1 MTTENNKIEDRLSTG
16 DGVAKESTV
25 GISQDGF
32 ADPTGEYP
40 RRYNWYGNSTSA
52 AGRGVK
58 INELWMYG
66 SVHTVDFDVPIPTAS
81 IFPFNNANETP
92 SGHSFE
98 MDDTPG
104 NERVLIK
111 HHSGAGVE
119 LKQDGSVVVSSKS
132 HRIEV
137 VGSDHEV
144 VVAGQGN
151 ITYDGDLNLTVN
163 GDYNMTVN
171 GNYNVKVGANENH
184 SVNHHMVTET
194 GGNHSTIVRSNHDLR
209 TYGDSFEYYS
219 GNKRWATKN
228 SFRMISKKD
237 IIQNARHIRQT
248 AVERHTTSSGTG
260 TTITSEKLWLS
271 ARQGKIGGDDFHFL
285 GSLFTGPDDDNGNKT
300 VFQGNL
306 LGRALEAWT
315 AKYSKYTEEAHSA
328 HISNY
333 ATVASYSDE
342 ANKAGMARYAMGATV
357 ATSLDLVVP
366 PTPWPDIYP
375 EWMAGIWWDGAD
387 EMVGLAHPDYQ
398 FEWSIKSDVDP
409 FCEWWLDYLPEAKTV
424 WEHQEERLY
433 DGMPISPFY
442 VTKGRWFEVWNKTS
456 PYAVRIP
463 YVDEDNEIRNK
474 ISKIDEYSY
483 YFTWTPDTAEVRSK
497 LRTMD
502 GANDPKTSPDD
513 QTNGPKAIL
522 SLLQQN
528 RLSVLYKDVAPP
540 APYAEKRAGYES
552 PYHGPRFGYT
562 LLGNPVERASK
573 KFEPRNIE
581 ATIRTI
587 VADPNYNPDKHDA
600 PITSNTKLSKSS
612 TVGKF
617 LGAPGSKT
625 SLDFI
630 PIIKDRQDLARQWYL
645 HAWLMEGVASAQEF
659 KNYRLQVTEGYY
671 HPAAGIREPFALEPV
686 DPLRYWRE
694 PYRIEDGGDCQRSLD
709 GYYINELKHNGR
721 AVVYTLYNS
730 RGKID
735 FGATF
740 DLTLYIRDTYFF
752 DQLSLDYDITRP
764 DNSMSQQII
773 VVMPKIEKDFT
784 ASFDQ
789 KVCTY
794 FNRKMYNGGDLV
806 EITD

>member
-1 MTTENNKIEDRLSTG
+1 MTTGSNKIEDRLAKPEG
-16 DGVAKESTV
+16 PAKELSYGTP
-25 GISQDGF
+25 IDGF

-40 RRYNWYGNSTSA
+40 RRYNWYGNSVSA

-58 INELWMYG
+58 INELWMKG
-66 SVHTVDFDVPIPTAS
+66 SVHAINFDIPIPTAS
-81 IFPFNNANETP
+81 MYPFNNANETP

-104 NERVLIK
+104 NERILVK
-111 HHSGAGVE
+111 HHTGAGVE
-119 LKQDGSVVVSSKS
+119 LKQDGSVIVSSRS

-171 GNYNVKVGANENH
+171 GNYNVRVGANENH
-184 SVNHHMVTET
+184 SVHHHLVTET
-194 GGNHSTIVRSNHDLR
+194 GGNNSTIVRSNHDLR
-209 TYGDSFEYYS
+209 TYGDSFEYTS
-219 GNKRWATKN
+219 GNKRWATKE

-237 IIQNARHIRQT
+237 NIQNARHIRQT
-248 AVERHTTSSGTG
+248 AVERHTSTSGKGLTL
-260 TTITSEKLWLS
+260 TSENLWIS
-271 ARQGKIGGDDFHFL
+271 ARQGKVGGDDFHFM
-285 GSLFTGPDDDNGNKT
+285 GSLFTGPSDDNGSET
-300 VFQGNL
+300 VFQGSL
-306 LGRALEAWT
+306 VGRALEAWT
-315 AKYSKYTEEAHSA
+315 SKYSKYCEEAHSA

-333 ATVASYSDE
+333 ATVAAYADE
-342 ANKAGMARYAMGATV
+342 ANKAGMSRYAMGATV
-357 ATSLDLVVP
+357 ATSLDLVIP
-366 PTPWPDIYP
+366 PTPWVDIYP
-375 EWMAGIWWDGAD
+375 EWKAGIWWDGAN
-387 EMVGLAHPDYQ
+387 EMVGSEHPDYQ
-398 FEWSIKSDVDP
+398 FDWSGKAPDVADP
-409 FCEWWLDYLPEAKTV
+409 FCEWHPPLDTV
-424 WEHQEERLY
+424 YEKQIERLH
-433 DGMPISPFY
+433 DGFAISPFY

-474 ISKIDEYSY
+474 ISKIDEYTF
-483 YFTWTPDTAEVRSK
+483 YFTWTPDTFEVRSK

-502 GANDPKTSPDD
+502 GANDPKTSPDQ
-513 QTNGPKAIL
+513 QTDGPKCIQT
-522 SLLQQN
+522 LLNQN
-528 RLSVLYKDVAPP
+528 RLHHTYKDVAPP
-540 APYAEKRAGYES
+540 APYEEKRSGMES
-552 PYHGPRFGYT
+552 PYYGPRFGYT

-573 KFEPRNIE
+573 TFEPRNIE
-581 ATIRTI
+581 ALTRTI

-600 PITSNTKLSKSS
+600 PILSNTKLSKSS

-645 HAWLMEGVASAQEF
+645 HAWLMEGVASAAEF

-671 HPAAGIREPFALEPV
+671 HPAGGIREPYCLEPV

-694 PYRIEDGGDCQRSLD
+694 PYRIEDGGDCQKSLD

-735 FGATF
+735 FGAGF
-740 DLTLYIRDTYFF
+740 DLSLYIRDTFFF
-752 DQLSLDYDITRP
+752 DQLSLDYDTTRP
-764 DNSMSQQII
+764 DGTMSQQII

-784 ASFDQ
+784 ATFNQ
-789 KVCTY
+789 LYCTY